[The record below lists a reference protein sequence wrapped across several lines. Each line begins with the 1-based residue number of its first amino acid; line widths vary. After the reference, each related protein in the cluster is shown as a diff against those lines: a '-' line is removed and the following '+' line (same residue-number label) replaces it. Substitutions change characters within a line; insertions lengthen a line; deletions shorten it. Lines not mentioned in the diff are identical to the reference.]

1 MGKGVICKR
10 NQRHRQKIESLY
22 SDRSVNAAESWND
35 RSLESNLFIGFR
47 SVASLLQRK
56 TFRVCASPF
65 RVIRV

>member
-22 SDRSVNAAESWND
+22 SDRSENAPESWND

-47 SVASLLQRK
+47 SVASLLQEDL
-56 TFRVCASPF
+56 
-65 RVIRV
+65 